1 MSAARLRIPG
11 ELRYHKVHAVCVRK
25 LEQSPT
31 SSMKRPSILK
41 FGSRTKY
48 DALVLSGGGMKGLAM
63 LGATGFLKKAGH
75 LDKVNLYVG
84 TSIGAIIATALA
96 FGLDPDDIFN
106 KRVIGFKY
114 SPDVDISLLDKA
126 FGLDSGANFDKW
138 LADIFPATLTFESL
152 YHATNSTVVIVATNL
167 NKRHAEYFSRLTT
180 PTMPIRLALRI
191 SCSVPVYFAAVTMD
205 GMLYTDG
212 AVTDNFAVD
221 HAIEMGAKKV
231 LGIRFKPQTKPPHSK
246 WAFDSFVGALLE
258 SAVVRK
264 IPNRIA
270 DILDLDAGSNTQP
283 LNFKISKDT
292 MRLLH
297 RDGAHQAATYMKKI
311 V

>member
-1 MSAARLRIPG
+1 
-11 ELRYHKVHAVCVRK
+11 
-25 LEQSPT
+25 
-31 SSMKRPSILK
+31 MKRHPVWK
-41 FGSRTKY
+41 YGSRTKY

-75 LDKVNLYVG
+75 LDNVRLYVG

-96 FGLDPDDIFN
+96 MGLDPDEIFE
-106 KRVIGFKY
+106 KRVVGFKY
-114 SPDVDISLLDKA
+114 CPDVDIGLLDKA

-138 LADIFPATLTFESL
+138 LANIFPATLTFESL
-152 YHATNSTVVIVATNL
+152 YQKNNAKVVIVATNL
-167 NKRHAEYFSRLTT
+167 NKRHAEYFSRTTT
-180 PTMPIRLALRI
+180 PSMSIRLALRI
-191 SCSVPVYFAAVTMD
+191 SCSVPVYFAAVTKD

-221 HAIEMGAKKV
+221 QALEMGAKKV
-231 LGIRFKPQTKPPHSK
+231 LGIRFRPETKPPDSK

-264 IPNRIA
+264 IPNRVA
-270 DILDLDAGSNTQP
+270 DIIDLDAGSSTQP
-283 LNFKISKDT
+283 LNFRISKDA

-297 RDGAHQAATYMKKI
+297 REGAQQAAAYMKKI

>member
-1 MSAARLRIPG
+1 
-11 ELRYHKVHAVCVRK
+11 
-25 LEQSPT
+25 
-31 SSMKRPSILK
+31 MKPQNILK
-41 FGSRTKY
+41 YVSRTKY

-75 LDKVNLYVG
+75 LENVNLYVG

-96 FGLDPDDIFN
+96 MGLDPDDIFE
-106 KRVIGFKY
+106 KRVVGFKY
-114 SPDVDISLLDKA
+114 CPDVDIGLLDKA

-138 LADIFPATLTFESL
+138 LAHIFPATLTFESL
-152 YHATNSTVVIVATNL
+152 YQKNNATVVIVATNL
-167 NKRHAEYFSRLTT
+167 NKRHAEYFSRTTT
-180 PTMPIRLALRI
+180 PSMSIRHALRI
-191 SCSVPVYFAAVTMD
+191 SCSVPVYFAAVTKD

-221 HAIEMGAKKV
+221 HAFEMGAKKV
-231 LGIRFKPQTKPPHSK
+231 LGIRFRPQTKPPHSK

-264 IPNRIA
+264 IPNRMA
-270 DILDLDAGSNTQP
+270 DIIDLDAGSNTQP
-283 LNFKISKDT
+283 LNFRISKDA

-297 RDGAHQAATYMKKI
+297 REGAQQAAAYMKKI